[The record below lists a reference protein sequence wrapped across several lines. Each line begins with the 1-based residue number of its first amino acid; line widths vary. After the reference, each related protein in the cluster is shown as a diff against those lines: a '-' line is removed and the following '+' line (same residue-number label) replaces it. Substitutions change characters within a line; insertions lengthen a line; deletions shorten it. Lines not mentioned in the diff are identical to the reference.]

1 MSAATPVLGW
11 DCHNHLFGP
20 YERFPLAADRSY
32 TPPEALE
39 AGHAEMLRR
48 QGLSHAVLVHP
59 SAYGDDHSLL
69 LSALDTHPHL
79 RGVIVVRPDSPLVQ
93 AGLDGLR
100 ERGVRAARFSH
111 RSGAGTNFAG
121 SAAIGDLQALTP
133 ALAAA
138 GLHAELWTDCQ
149 VLPDIAPVLREL
161 PFPVVIDHMGGFD
174 PKAGPDQPGF
184 RVLLDLVASGKVWVK
199 LSAYRNTVGL
209 DPALA
214 APFQARL
221 LEANADRMLWG
232 SDWPHL
238 RITPV
243 PDVADLL
250 ANFRRWCGDEAL
262 ARRVLVDNPQAL
274 YV

>member
-1 MSAATPVLGW
+1 MSRAIPVLGW

-20 YERFPLAADRSY
+20 YAEFPLAQDRSY

-39 AGHAEMLRR
+39 VGHAEMLRR

-59 SAYGDDHSLL
+59 SAYGDDHGRL

-79 RGVIVVRPDSPLVQ
+79 RGIVVVRPDSPLVQ
-93 AGLDGLR
+93 AGLTSLR
-100 ERGVRAARFSH
+100 PRGVRAARFSH

-121 SAAIGDLQALTP
+121 SASIEDLQALTP
-133 ALAAA
+133 ALAEA
-138 GLHAELWTDCQ
+138 GLHAEMWTDCQ
-149 VLPDIAPVLREL
+149 VLPDIAPLLRAL
-161 PFPVVIDHMGGFD
+161 PFPMVIDHLGGFD
-174 PKAGPDQPGF
+174 PKAGPEQAGF

-209 DPALA
+209 DPELA

-221 LEANADRMLWG
+221 LEANPARLLWG

-250 ANFRRWCGDEAL
+250 GNFRRWCGDEAL
-262 ARRVLVDNPQAL
+262 VRRVLVDNPQAL
-274 YV
+274 YD